1 MESVAGLRSVLED
14 YEPSESTSDVQQP
27 GLVPGRQESLDF
39 AASDGSSEM
48 ISCDP
53 NNMLFGRPGKAGTIN
68 TPTQMEHFLLDVYHK
83 RVHALFMV
91 LHWPTT
97 LDVLQGAGDGEDTNV
112 RALRAAIYFTSV
124 CSLFDHE
131 LEERRV
137 ILNQYRQRAEQAFI
151 DAKLLTTT
159 SFVVLQAFTI
169 YLVSVDNRSQIHGL
183 DMGKC

>member
-14 YEPSESTSDVQQP
+14 SEPPERTNDVQQP
-27 GLVPGRQESLDF
+27 GLNPGREESLDF

-53 NNMLFGRPGKAGTIN
+53 NNVLFGTPTKVGTVN
-68 TPTQMEHFLLDVYHK
+68 TPLQMEPFLLDVYHK

-91 LHWPTT
+91 LHWPTI
-97 LDVLQGAGDGEDTNV
+97 LDVLQGAGDGDDTNV
-112 RALRAAIYFTSV
+112 RALRAAICFTSV

-131 LEERRV
+131 LEGRRV
-137 ILNQYRQRAEQAFI
+137 ILKQYRQRAEQAFI

-159 SFVVLQAFTI
+159 SFMVLQAFTI
-169 YLVSVDNRSQIHGL
+169 YLVSLGNRSQIHGREV
-183 DMGKC
+183 GKC